1 MVKKIQVLLIV
12 ISIIGLQASITL
24 ADSGI
29 TGKDVKK
36 ICSRVL
42 LEKVEWFNLIKQLG
56 DEGFDPSPM
65 IDLYTACNELQT
77 ALGKHKAN
85 PYGKQ
90 TELTLAKETAL
101 KATKE
106 VMSALEENE

>member
-42 LEKVEWFNLIKQLG
+42 LEKVEWFNLIKLLG

-65 IDLYTACNELQT
+65 IDLYTACNELHT
-77 ALGKHKAN
+77 AHGRNNAN
-85 PYGKQ
+85 PTSKQ
-90 TELTLAKETAL
+90 TELHLAKEQAI
-101 KATKE
+101 KAHIE
-106 VMSALEENE
+106 VMCSIEENE